1 MDLVLLAPLSGLVL
15 PLAEVPDAVFA
26 GGTVGAGVAIE
37 PTAGEVLAPCAARV
51 VTVHR
56 AGHAVTLDADG
67 IELLIHVGIETVR
80 LGGVGFTPLVTAG
93 ARVEAGTPLLRVD
106 LDAVARQAR
115 SLVSPLVV
123 TGGGAAFTPL
133 AVGARVVAGRDAVA
147 RVQRAAGGERA
158 VPDTPTGPTGP
169 SADAA
174 VWSEPIAMRDPAGL
188 HARPAAALVAIARR
202 FTADL
207 RLACGDRQ
215 ANLQSLVD
223 LLALE
228 VGEGR
233 TVRVRASGPD
243 ADAALAA
250 VVAALQGG
258 AAPAQVSAPAGE
270 FVGIAAAPGLAVGA
284 VAVLRPDDA
293 AVPPTRAADPAAE
306 HHRLDD
312 AITAATLDL
321 DAVARRLVEQ
331 GQGDRAAIFAAH
343 RELLADPALLDAA
356 AAAIREGWTAAWGWS
371 TAVRTQAERLA
382 TLRDARL
389 AARAADVRDV
399 GRRVLHLLT
408 GGATPPSAVPPGAIA
423 IAEEFTP
430 SEVVRLVREG
440 VRGIVAVTGGA
451 TGHAAILA
459 RGLGIPAVMGI
470 DPTALTIAPGTRAV
484 VDGTAGRLR
493 LTPDAVE
500 ASRVEGAVAATQQA
514 LAAVRADAV
523 QPATTTDGHRVA
535 VRANI
540 AHPDDLASTRDSGAE
555 GIGLFRTEF
564 ALERREALPDV
575 EEQRAWYAAVAR
587 PVSGWAPAVI
597 RLFDVGADKPVPAL
611 TGPEEPNPA
620 LGERGVRLLLA
631 HPEVLRTQV
640 RAIVRA
646 AGEGPVAI
654 LVPMIRTLEE
664 WDAVRAL
671 VAEER
676 IGHATASIQLG
687 AMIETAAAALHA
699 EAIAATADFLSIGT
713 NDLTQ
718 FTLAI
723 DRTHP
728 RLAAQLDVLDPA
740 VLALIARTVEGAR
753 RHGRSVSV
761 CGTAAGDPE
770 AIPVLLGLGVDA
782 VSVEGVLV
790 PTVKARI
797 RTLSL
802 AACRTTAVDALASG
816 TAAAVRALVRARH
829 PEVR

>member
-26 GGTVGAGVAIE
+26 GGTVGEGVAID

-106 LDAVARQAR
+106 LDTVARRAR
-115 SLVSPLVV
+115 TLISPVLV
-123 TGGGAAFTPL
+123 TGGGTAITSL
-133 AVGARVVAGRDAVA
+133 AVGTHVVAGRDAVA
-147 RVQRAAGGERA
+147 RVRRAGGGE
-158 VPDTPTGPTGP
+158 
-169 SADAA
+169 AA
-174 VWSEPIAMRDPAGL
+174 MPAEAAQWSDPIVMRDPAGL

-207 RLACGDRQ
+207 RLECGDRH
-215 ANLQSLVD
+215 ANLHSLVD

-233 TVRVRASGPD
+233 TVRVHASGPD
-243 ADAALAA
+243 AGAALAA
-250 VVAALQGG
+250 VAAALRAG
-258 AAPAQVSAPAGE
+258 ATPATVPVP
-270 FVGIAAAPGLAVGA
+270 VGDFTGIPAAPGIAIGPIV
-284 VAVLRPDDA
+284 VLRSDDA
-293 AVPPTRAADPAAE
+293 AVSPLRAADPAGE

-343 RELLADPALLDAA
+343 RELLADPTLLDAA

-371 TAVRTQAERLA
+371 EAVRTQAERLGR
-382 TLRDARL
+382 LRDARL

-408 GGATPPSAVPPGAIA
+408 GDDAPSLAVPAGAIA

-470 DPTALTIAPGTRAV
+470 DPAALMIASGTRAV

-493 LTPDAVE
+493 LTPDARE
-500 ASRVEGAVAATQQA
+500 SSAVEGAVAATQQV
-514 LAAVRADAV
+514 LAAMRADAA
-523 QPATTTDGHRVA
+523 QPAITTDGHRVA

-540 AHPDDLASTRDSGAE
+540 AHPDEVAATRASGAE

-564 ALERREALPDV
+564 ALEGGAALPDV
-575 EEQRAWYAAVAR
+575 AAQRAWYAAVAH
-587 PVSGWAPAVI
+587 PVPGWAPAVI

-640 RAIVRA
+640 RAIVQA
-646 AGEGPVAI
+646 AREGPVAI

-664 WDAVRAL
+664 WEAVRAL
-671 VAEER
+671 VAQECV
-676 IGHATASIQLG
+676 GHATASVQVG

-753 RHGRSVSV
+753 RHGRSVSI

-782 VSVEGVLV
+782 LSVEGVLV
-790 PTVKARI
+790 PMVKARI
-797 RTLSL
+797 RSLSL
-802 AACRTTAVDALASG
+802 AACRATAAEALTIG
-816 TAAAVRALVRARH
+816 TAAAARALARERH